1 MQRLTFRFG
10 PLKYSP
16 SLPIGASWLSQ
27 KKVLEHKIV
36 FAGGD
41 GAAARG
47 ASNPAI
53 SYLQPRLSSNDL
65 IERVAMWAIEMNL
78 WTRHDTLLPAL
89 GGAPA
94 QLSRSGPGLRLR
106 FFFFNILAKDAAG
119 VYIKLFARGCRMS
132 NRDEFSKETK
142 LAVALRA
149 SHLCSFPGCLQ
160 LTAGPSDEAP
170 MP

>member
-1 MQRLTFRFG
+1 MRWRPILGSSLRLADHVASTDECSGSLSFG
-10 PLKYSP
+10 PLRLV

-78 WTRHDTLLPAL
+78 WTQARHVAPSLRGSP
-89 GGAPA
+89 GAAIPKAA
-94 QLSRSGPGLRLR
+94 QGSGSDPEHGRR
-106 FFFFNILAKDAAG
+106 GRAYPWRPPPVPEAGAIL
-119 VYIKLFARGCRMS
+119 
-132 NRDEFSKETK
+132 N
-142 LAVALRA
+142 
-149 SHLCSFPGCLQ
+149 
-160 LTAGPSDEAP
+160 
-170 MP
+170 